1 MPTRDQ
7 CFRQWRTS
15 VLSGILIDRI
25 PQASHERHDTSVMT
39 GYSKG
44 SRIRITSNLVRWHC
58 LQTSRTMADILFLT
72 DLDGTDYRLLRAR
85 TSKQEPLCD
94 ASRSVVNSRDVTFPT
109 FHQPFN
115 IYFNTVSTT
124 VISNTSLSL
133 RTCVPHPSKSGLK
146 SQQTGN
152 DPMDIQGH
160 QDHDGKWQSEVWIKV
175 NLSVMTITRNFNIR
189 DRSICKMDIL
199 NFHSGL

>member
-1 MPTRDQ
+1 MT
-7 CFRQWRTS
+7 
-15 VLSGILIDRI
+15 
-25 PQASHERHDTSVMT
+25 HERRDTSVMT

-44 SRIRITSNLVRWHC
+44 SRIRIASHLVRWHC
-58 LQTSRTMADILFLT
+58 FQTTRTAADILT

-94 ASRSVVNSRDVTFPT
+94 ASRSVANSRDVTFPT

-133 RTCVPHPSKSGLK
+133 RTCVPHPSNPDSNPNRL
-146 SQQTGN
+146 
-152 DPMDIQGH
+152 
-160 QDHDGKWQSEVWIKV
+160 
-175 NLSVMTITRNFNIR
+175 VMTLWTYRGIR
-189 DRSICKMDIL
+189 TTMANDNLKCELKLI
-199 NFHSGL
+199 